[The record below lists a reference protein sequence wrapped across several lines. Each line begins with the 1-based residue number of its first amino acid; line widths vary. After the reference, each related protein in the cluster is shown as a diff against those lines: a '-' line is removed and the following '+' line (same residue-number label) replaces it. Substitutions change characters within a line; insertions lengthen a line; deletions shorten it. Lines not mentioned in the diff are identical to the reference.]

1 MPRGPTTRRASVSAT
16 APSARATRPSGS
28 GARPSPSAGRVAHND
43 RTSVTIR
50 DVARAA
56 KVSPSTVSNL
66 LNGRDARMHPR
77 TRKRVARAIDDLGYR
92 PSRVAR
98 QLRTGR
104 APVIGLVVPS
114 VANPFWGSFARTVEA
129 EALRDQQQVLLCN
142 SERDPDREHDYVEE
156 LWAGGVRSVIL
167 GTSLPSLD
175 HLRAF
180 TERGLRLVAFDR
192 ERQKGDPA
200 DLVSVSVD
208 NQRGGYL
215 ATKHLLDLG
224 HRRIGFVSGAIAT
237 VSRGRRLAG
246 YRAALSEARV
256 RYRKRLVWANP
267 GRGFGDSESAEL
279 GRQGLTALLQLA
291 EPPTAVVTIN
301 DMYAI
306 GACAAARDAGLAGP
320 GEPPSGAAGAGRKQP
335 VREPGISI
343 VGFDDIPIA
352 ALYNPTLTTIRQPL
366 AEMARFTLDAI
377 RTPPGSTPRSLVA
390 APQLVARA
398 STARLSARPEK
409 KVS

>member
-1 MPRGPTTRRASVSAT
+1 
-16 APSARATRPSGS
+16 
-28 GARPSPSAGRVAHND
+28 
-43 RTSVTIR
+43 
-50 DVARAA
+50 
-56 KVSPSTVSNL
+56 
-66 LNGRDARMHPR
+66 
-77 TRKRVARAIDDLGYR
+77 
-92 PSRVAR
+92 
-98 QLRTGR
+98 
-104 APVIGLVVPS
+104 VPS

-192 ERQKGDPA
+192 EGQKGDPA

-215 ATKHLLDLG
+215 ATKHLLYLG

-237 VSRGRRLAG
+237 VSRVRRLAG

-306 GACAAARDAGLAGP
+306 GACAAARDAGPDL
-320 GEPPSGAAGAGRKQP
+320 
-335 VREPGISI
+335 SI

-377 RTPPGSTPRSLVA
+377 RTPPGTTPRSLVA